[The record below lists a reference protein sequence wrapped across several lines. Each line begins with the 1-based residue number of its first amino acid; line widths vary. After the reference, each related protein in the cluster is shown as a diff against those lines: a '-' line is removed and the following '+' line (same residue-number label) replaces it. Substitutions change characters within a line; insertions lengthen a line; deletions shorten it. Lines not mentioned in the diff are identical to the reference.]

1 MITNFIYVA
10 SCMIFCIGL
19 YIIMSASHYFRKLI
33 GLGLL
38 QNSVLI
44 FYISFGKRENSIVPL
59 SVANDDVIYT
69 SPLPHV
75 LMLTAIVV
83 GFTTIAVGIALIYR
97 IQAEYNSC
105 NELEIKQLTQSSDD

>member
-1 MITNFIYVA
+1 MITNFIYLA

-19 YIIMSASHYFRKLI
+19 YTIMSSNNYFRKLI

-44 FYISFGKRENSIVPL
+44 FYISFGKMANSIVPL
-59 SVANDDVIYT
+59 SVESEAIYT
-69 SPLPHV
+69 APLPHV

-83 GFTTIAVGIALIYR
+83 GFTTISVGIALIYR
-97 IQAEYNSC
+97 IKEEYNSC
-105 NELEIKQLTQSSDD
+105 NEVKIKQLTQDSYD

>member
-1 MITNFIYVA
+1 MITNFIYLT

-19 YIIMSASHYFRKLI
+19 YIIISSNHYFRKLI

-44 FYISFGKRENSIVPL
+44 FYISFGKMSNSIVPL
-59 SVANDDVIYT
+59 AVEGEVIYT

-83 GFTTIAVGIALIYR
+83 GFATISVGIALIYR
-97 IQAEYNSC
+97 IKEEYNSC
-105 NELEIKQLTQSSDD
+105 NEVKIKQIIEGSHD